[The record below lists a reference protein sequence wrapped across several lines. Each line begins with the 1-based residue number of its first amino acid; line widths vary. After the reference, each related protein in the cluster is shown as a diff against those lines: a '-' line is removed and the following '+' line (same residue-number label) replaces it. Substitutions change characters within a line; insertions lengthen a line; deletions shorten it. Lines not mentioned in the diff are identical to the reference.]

1 MWGDRESERGV
12 GQKKCRMFEQLA
24 RLGQLRVALRTAL
37 AEKKCLPLLPSTCFV
52 AGTADPWFMHDDPRY
67 RVPEPFDHL

>member
-1 MWGDRESERGV
+1 MFRELAWLGKKRGTLLV
-12 GQKKCRMFEQLA
+12 KL
-24 RLGQLRVALRTAL
+24 V
-37 AEKKCLPLLPSTCFV
+37 EKKCLPLLPTTCFV